1 MTTRKFKFVLAT
13 PLNILLRIDIDKA
26 VFEIFYNLWLEL
38 SHPLDMKKRV
48 FYLTKAFY
56 TFLLHLNN

>member
-1 MTTRKFKFVLAT
+1 MTTRKFMFVLAT

-26 VFEIFYNLWLEL
+26 VFEISYNLRLEL
-38 SHPLDMKKRV
+38 SHPLDMNRRV

-56 TFLLHLNN
+56 IFLLHLNN